1 MSVVFLQMAS
11 EACFVAVG
19 DLVAGSCP
27 RKELGV
33 CTDQKAIPL
42 CNMAVAKCISTRYEA
57 LLSPRS
63 NARERPQ
70 PKEAQASVLQRALAC
85 QLHTAES
92 STLPNCGV
100 RT

>member
-1 MSVVFLQMAS
+1 M
-11 EACFVAVG
+11 
-19 DLVAGSCP
+19 DPCP
-27 RKELGV
+27 KKRLGV
-33 CTDQKAIPL
+33 CTGQNASSL
-42 CNMAVAKCISTRYEA
+42 CIFMAVAKCISTRDEA

-92 STLPNCGV
+92 STLPNCGD
-100 RT
+100 RP